1 MPYQDGKYV
10 APTWSNN
17 APPPINASELQ
28 AIADKCEDTFDK
40 DENLSASTAAIYGVG
55 SGYTPDK
62 VFQQIA
68 TNFDRTINVT
78 VTLDGSPI
86 QGVTVNGITPASGEG
101 ACITDSQGKTSGV
114 TGVNSVTLTTNSG
127 YVDVNEAS
135 QVVNTGGA
143 LETSVTLAITSK
155 ATGKIEI
162 KSSQTIKFAPSRTS
176 VTYFIVGG
184 GASGC
189 ACKRSSNGYY
199 ISGSGGGYTKT
210 GTVNPNNQAIVVT
223 VGAGGVSAVADSD
236 RSQPD
241 ENYGNSGGTTTIS
254 GNFGTVSANGGASG
268 NYGYNRYTNQPASVR
283 GGDGGSGGGG
293 AGFLMDSSQNLYY
306 KCGNGGSN
314 GSNGFTDNASASF
327 GSASTG
333 GVGQGSTTTFDGV
346 VYSAGGCGCYQDR
359 AGGWNSGTPGN
370 GAGSNIRSNNG
381 KAPDGTIPGAAG
393 GIAYSN
399 GTFATITSGAGA
411 AGIAIFKW

>member
-55 SGYTPDK
+55 NGYTPDK

-68 TNFDRTINVT
+68 TKFDRTINVT

-86 QGVTVNGITPASGEG
+86 QGVTVNGITPASGVG
-101 ACITDSQGKTSGV
+101 TCITNAEGKTSGV

-143 LETSVTLAITSK
+143 LETNVTLAITSK
-155 ATGKIEI
+155 ATGKVEI
-162 KSSQTIKFAPSRTS
+162 KTSQTIKFNPNRTS

-189 ACKRSSNGYY
+189 ACKHSNGYY

-241 ENYGNSGGTTTIS
+241 ENYGDSGGTTTIS

-268 NYGYNRYTNQPASVR
+268 NYAYNKYSSQPASVR

-314 GSNGFTDNASASF
+314 GSNGFTDKASASF

-359 AGGWNSGTPGN
+359 VGGWDSGTPGN

-399 GTFATITSGAGA
+399 GMLATITSGAGA
-411 AGIAIFKW
+411 DGIAIFKW

>member
-55 SGYTPDK
+55 NGYTPDK

-101 ACITDSQGKTSGV
+101 SCITNAEGKTSGV

-143 LETSVTLAITSK
+143 LETNVTLAITSK
-155 ATGKIEI
+155 ATGKVEI
-162 KSSQTIKFAPSRTS
+162 KTSQTIKFNPKRTS

-189 ACKRSSNGYY
+189 ACKHSNGYY

-293 AGFLMDSSQNLYY
+293 AGFLMDSSRNLYY

-314 GSNGFTDNASASF
+314 GSNGFTDKASASF

-359 AGGWNSGTPGN
+359 AGGWDSGTPGN

>member
-55 SGYTPDK
+55 NGYTPDK

-68 TNFDRTINVT
+68 TKFDRTINVT

-86 QGVTVNGITPASGEG
+86 QGVTVNGITPASGVG
-101 ACITDSQGKTSGV
+101 TCITNAEGKTSGV

-143 LETSVTLAITSK
+143 LETNVTLAITSK
-155 ATGKIEI
+155 ATGKVEI
-162 KSSQTIKFAPSRTS
+162 KTSQTIKFNPNRTS

-189 ACKRSSNGYY
+189 ACKHSNGYY

-241 ENYGNSGGTTTIS
+241 ENYGDSGGTTTIS

-268 NYGYNRYTNQPASVR
+268 DYAYNKYSSQPASVR

-314 GSNGFTDNASASF
+314 GSNGFTDKASASF

-359 AGGWNSGTPGN
+359 VGGWDSGTPGN

-399 GTFATITSGAGA
+399 GMLATITSGAGA
-411 AGIAIFKW
+411 DGIAIFKW